1 MADLP
6 ASDTTSSD
14 TEDTTE
20 TLDISEL
27 DTIEIDLTDPEA
39 MEAATPVD
47 VDHEVVE

>member
-1 MADLP
+1 MPDLP
-6 ASDTTSSD
+6 ASDTTSND
-14 TEDTTE
+14 TEEGSE
-20 TLDISEL
+20 TLDIREL